1 MKERFGLSRTIE
13 LKAAE
18 LGFKLFGITS
28 PTSPENYSIFEKWLA
43 RIPYGDMQYLDT
55 QSSRQ
60 KRCNPIQ
67 MFPECKSIISVG
79 LPYDAAD
86 NYQSNLWKVARFSQK
101 SDYHQVIRE
110 KLNLLLEF
118 VICTTDVKTKGR
130 IYCDTSP
137 VLEKELA
144 QRAGL
149 GNIGKNSLLI
159 SPENGSFFNLGELFL
174 NIELPFSQAYEN
186 DPCIGCN
193 QCLLACPT
201 KCIGN
206 DRTIK
211 ANQCISY
218 LTIEHKGIIPK
229 ELRPLMNSWIYG
241 CDICQLVCP
250 WNQKAIQA
258 STVSHYSDDHDLL
271 KEFIPISE
279 LWSFLK
285 SGEDS
290 IILNRGAKQKILR
303 NYAISLGNTHNY
315 EVISGLKNLFFEEE
329 PGIRAAAAWA
339 LGQIHNQDCQDFLKS
354 ELKKEKQE
362 TVITEILEV
371 LTQ

>member
-1 MKERFGLSRTIE
+1 MRERNDLSRTIE
-13 LKAAE
+13 LKATG
-18 LGFKLFGITS
+18 LGFKLFGITNS
-28 PTSPENYSIFEKWLA
+28 SSPENYSNFEKWLA
-43 RIPYGDMQYLDT
+43 RKHYGNMQYLDT

-79 LPYDAAD
+79 LPYDVTD
-86 NYQSNLWKVARFSQK
+86 NYQSFSWKVARFSQQ

-110 KLNLLLEF
+110 NLNLLLEF
-118 VICTTDVKTKGR
+118 VISATDIKTKGH

-137 VLEKELA
+137 ILEKELA

-159 SPENGSFFNLGELFL
+159 SPEYGSFFNLGELFL
-174 NIELPFSQAYEN
+174 NIELPFSHATKN
-186 DPCIGCN
+186 DPCNGCDL
-193 QCLLACPT
+193 CLQSCPT

-211 ANQCISY
+211 ADQCISY
-218 LTIEHKGIIPK
+218 LTIEHKGVIPK
-229 ELRPLMNSWIYG
+229 KLRSSMDSWIYG

-250 WNQKAIQA
+250 WNRKSIQG
-258 STVSHYSDDHDLL
+258 STVSNHLDDHDLL
-271 KEFIPISE
+271 KKFEPSTEILP
-279 LWSFLK
+279 FLK
-285 SGEDS
+285 SGDGS
-290 IILNRGAKQKILR
+290 IISNRGAKMKILR
-303 NYAISLGNTHNY
+303 NYAISLGNSHKH
-315 EVISGLKNLFFEEE
+315 EVSFILKNLFFEEE
-329 PGIRAAAAWA
+329 PEIRAAAAWA
-339 LGQIHNQDCQDFLKS
+339 LGQIHSQDCQDFLKS

-371 LTQ
+371 LIQ